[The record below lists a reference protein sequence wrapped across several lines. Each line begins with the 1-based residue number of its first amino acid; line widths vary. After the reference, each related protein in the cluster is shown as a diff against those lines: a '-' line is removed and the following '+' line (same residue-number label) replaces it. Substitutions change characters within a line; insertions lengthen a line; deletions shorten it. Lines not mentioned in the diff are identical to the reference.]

1 MIFDFK
7 TFFQKLVNSIDP
19 NFNEIDIEE
28 SFYRSKPT
36 FGEALVFFR
45 SAEAAFEI
53 EKLFHNLPV
62 REVFPGKFSCIEFA
76 LICNIGF
83 SIHKHILGMI

>member
-19 NFNEIDIEE
+19 KFNEIDIEE
-28 SFYRSKPT
+28 AFYRSKPT
-36 FGEALVFFR
+36 FGDALVFLR

-53 EKLFHNLPV
+53 EKMFHNLPV
-62 REVFPGKFSCIEFA
+62 KDIFPGTFPCIEFVYN
-76 LICNIGF
+76 LWVINILHG
-83 SIHKHILGMI
+83 